1 MKTKQKNLKKHIKKR
16 ILETTKTTHKIFIM
30 FINIQKVATHTLH
43 NPQLKNPKNPNEKR

>member
-30 FINIQKVATHTLH
+30 FINIQKGCHT
-43 NPQLKNPKNPNEKR
+43 NPPQSPIKKP